1 MADPAKQ
8 AKTNAYVVIGMSI
21 VLLFGAF
28 NAITITADEYD
39 PETLVWMNLV
49 LDAAMTV
56 LLGVILTQVAR
67 LNEPGGLKT
76 AALVLGPLGIIAG
89 LIKLAARFS
98 SDHGWWTGHFNY
110 ALS

>member
-28 NAITITADEYD
+28 NAIMITAEEYD
-39 PETLVWMNLV
+39 PETLVWMNLG
-49 LDAAMTV
+49 LDVAMTV
-56 LLGVILTQVAR
+56 LLVVLLTQVAK
-67 LNEPGGLKT
+67 LTEPGGLKT

-89 LIKLAARFS
+89 LVKLVARFS

-110 ALS
+110 VF